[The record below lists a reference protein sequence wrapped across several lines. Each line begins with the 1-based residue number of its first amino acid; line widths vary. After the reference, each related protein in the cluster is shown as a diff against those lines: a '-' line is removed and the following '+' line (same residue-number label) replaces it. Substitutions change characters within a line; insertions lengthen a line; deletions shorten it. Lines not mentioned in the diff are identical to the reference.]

1 MDAKEIYGNST
12 PQKEEE
18 ISIRKGPW
26 SSDED
31 SKLINYIAIHGEGGW
46 NALSHNAGLRR
57 TGKSCRLRWLNY
69 LNPNV
74 RRGNITPEEQ
84 LHMIEL
90 HLKYGNRWTQI
101 AKRLP
106 GRTDNE
112 IKNYWRTII
121 KKQAKQLK
129 CDVNSTQFLD
139 IMRCTWLPSIMEE
152 QMHPTSEV
160 NSGSH
165 SNNTDF
171 DHNNCQRQKLMTDSE
186 ILQTGAMAVDMN
198 CEANMSDVSGLD
210 NVEDNWN
217 GDPLSVQNFGPEVG
231 YYPFSYGFDGNEIQA
246 LSMNRDDRLSS
257 EDSFTVSLNDEDF
270 WLSTSTGF
278 NQF

>member
-1 MDAKEIYGNST
+1 MYAKEIYGSSI

-18 ISIRKGPW
+18 RSIRKGPW

-46 NALSHNAGLRR
+46 EALSCNAGLRR

-74 RRGNITPEEQ
+74 RRGNITPQEQ
-84 LHMIEL
+84 LFIIEL
-90 HLKYGNRWTQI
+90 RLRYGNRWTQI

-112 IKNYWRTII
+112 IKNHWRTII

-129 CDVNSTQFLD
+129 CDVNSIQFLD
-139 IMRCTWLPSIMEE
+139 IMRSMWLPRIMEE
-152 QMHPTSEV
+152 QMHPITEV
-160 NSGSH
+160 NSESQ
-165 SNNTDF
+165 SQSSSTDF
-171 DHNNCQRQKLMTDSE
+171 DRTNCQRQKLMTDSE
-186 ILQTGAMAVDMN
+186 ILQTGAMAVEMN
-198 CEANMSDVSGLD
+198 CEANMSDVSVLD
-210 NVEDNWN
+210 NVEDVNWN
-217 GDPLSVQNFGPEVG
+217 GDPLSVQSFGPELG
-231 YYPFSYGFDGNEIQA
+231 YYPFYYGFDGNE
-246 LSMNRDDRLSS
+246 NRDDWLSS
-257 EDSFTVSLNDEDF
+257 EDSFTMSLNDEGF
-270 WLSTSTGF
+270 WVSTSTGF

>member
-12 PQKEEE
+12 AQKEEE
-18 ISIRKGPW
+18 ITIRKGPW

-31 SKLINYIAIHGEGGW
+31 SKLINYVTIHGEGGW
-46 NALSHNAGLRR
+46 EALARNAGLRR

-84 LHMIEL
+84 LHIIEL
-90 HLKYGNRWTQI
+90 HLQYGNRWTEI

-112 IKNYWRTII
+112 IKNFWRTVI

-129 CDVNSTQFLD
+129 CDVNSVEFRD
-139 IMRCTWLPSIMEE
+139 ILRSIWLPSILKE
-152 QMHPTSEV
+152 QMHPKIEANLESQLNSTVTEV
-160 NSGSH
+160 S
-165 SNNTDF
+165 TDF
-171 DHNNCQRQKLMTDSE
+171 DNMNCQKLMTESE
-186 ILQTGAMAVDMN
+186 VHQTGFLPVEMN
-198 CEANMSDVSGLD
+198 CQSNKSNVSVLDDFEDV
-210 NVEDNWN
+210 NWYY
-217 GDPLSVQNFGPEVG
+217 DCLSEQKFGSEVV
-231 YYPFSYGFDGNEIQA
+231 YSPFIYGFDGNEIQ
-246 LSMNRDDRLSS
+246 S
-257 EDSFTVSLNDEDF
+257 EDSLTISLNDEDF
-270 WLSTSTGF
+270 WDSTLTSF